1 MARAAPNE
9 HAALEAERVVRE
21 HGITRLPVDP
31 FAIAS
36 RNSIDVVEKP
46 ASNRGVS
53 GMLIRLG
60 EQYCIA
66 YASHIGSIGFRKFSV
81 AHELGHYFLPGHI
94 DSLFSDA
101 NIHTSHAGFL
111 SQDRYEREADY
122 FAATLLMPNALFS
135 AALGRAEEGLKTVEV
150 LAAACE
156 TSLPATAIRYAQ
168 CSRDPVAI
176 VVSAAGRIDY
186 CFMSEP
192 LADLE
197 GIDWIRKNQSLPR
210 SSITWEFNRDPER
223 IQRADRIAGE
233 TPFQD
238 WFGGRYRTQV
248 TEEVIGLGSY
258 GRTLT
263 VLCGIELPDK
273 EDSDEAL
280 EESWTPRFR
289 RR

>member
-1 MARAAPNE
+1 MARVNPYE
-9 HAALEAERVVRE
+9 HAAWEAERVVRE
-21 HGITRLPVDP
+21 HGISRLPVDP
-31 FAIAS
+31 FAIAN
-36 RNSIDVVEKP
+36 RNRIEVVQKP
-46 ASNRGVS
+46 ASDRGVS

-60 EQYCIA
+60 DQFAIA
-66 YASHIGSIGFRKFSV
+66 YASHIDSTGFRRFSV
-81 AHELGHYFLPGHI
+81 SHELGHYFLPGHI
-94 DSLFSDA
+94 DAVFADGET
-101 NIHTSHAGFL
+101 HTSRAGFI

-135 AALGRAEEGLKTVEV
+135 AALRRAGEGLKAVEN

-168 CSRDPVAI
+168 CSRDATAI
-176 VVSAAGRIDY
+176 AVSTAGRIDY
-186 CFMSEP
+186 CFMSAP

-197 GIDWIRKNQSLPR
+197 GIGWIRKNQPLPR
-210 SSITWEFNRDPER
+210 ASVTWEFNRNPER
-223 IQRADRIAGE
+223 IRRADRTAGE

-238 WFGGRYRTQV
+238 WFGGPYRIQV

-263 VLCGIELPDK
+263 VLGGIELPDE